1 MSPRLTSLP
10 PSPHHPL
17 SGSVAL
23 VTGGGRGIGRLVAL
37 DYASLGARV
46 GVIARS
52 GDELADTV
60 RLIEERGGL
69 AAAAVADVTDRG
81 AFAWAVE
88 DLRRKLGRIDILVNN
103 AGVAG
108 PIGPAWEVDVADW
121 WRTMEINL
129 LGALV
134 GVQLVL
140 PDMVRRRRGRVINV
154 ASQAGAF
161 RWPLVSAYS
170 VSKGSIV
177 KFSENLARETRR
189 YGIAVFS
196 VHPGLLPI
204 GMTESAVMAD
214 ATGHPYLG
222 QVRTWVEG
230 EFRAGRGAEP
240 AAATAF
246 LRRVASGEL
255 DALSGRHLSVHDDLD
270 ALLATATDEAS

>member
-1 MSPRLTSLP
+1 
-10 PSPHHPL
+10 
-17 SGSVAL
+17 VAL

-37 DYASLGARV
+37 DFAEVGARV

-52 GDELADTV
+52 ADELADTV

-81 AFAWAVE
+81 AYASAVE
-88 DLRRKLGRIDILVNN
+88 ELRQTLGPIDILVNN

-108 PIGPAWEVDVADW
+108 PIGPAWEADAAEW

-129 LGALV
+129 LGTLV

-140 PDMVRRRRGRVINV
+140 PHMVRRGHGRVINL

-170 VSKGSIV
+170 VSKASVV

-189 YGIAVFS
+189 YGITVFS

-204 GMTESAVMAD
+204 GMTETTVMAD
-214 ATGHPYLG
+214 ATGHPYLS

-230 EFRAGRGAEP
+230 ELRAGRGAEP

-270 ALLATATDEAS
+270 ALLAAATATDEAS